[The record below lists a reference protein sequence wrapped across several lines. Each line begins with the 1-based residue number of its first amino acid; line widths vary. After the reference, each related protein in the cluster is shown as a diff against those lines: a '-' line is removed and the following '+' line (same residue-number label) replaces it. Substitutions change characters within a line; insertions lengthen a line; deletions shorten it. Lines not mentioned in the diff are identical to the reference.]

1 MIELDDIDKR
11 IVAALQAEGR
21 LPIVDLADRVGLSA
35 TPCQRRVKRL
45 EEEGVITR
53 YAALVSPAAM
63 GVGLQ
68 ALVEITLED
77 HSEKT
82 VDAFEAAIRA
92 RTEVVA
98 AHAGRERHALVFHH
112 ASREERSCLG
122 AGGAEGQGAAMIVEH
137 HSE

>member
-1 MIELDDIDKR
+1 MMELDAIDRR

-21 LPIVDLADRVGLSA
+21 LPIVDLADRVGPSPP
-35 TPCQRRVKRL
+35 PCKRRVKRL

-53 YAALVSPAAM
+53 YVALVSPAAM

-68 ALVEITLED
+68 ALIEVTLED

-82 VDAFEAAIRA
+82 VEAFEAAIRA

-98 AHAGRERHALVFHH
+98 CYAVTGD
-112 ASREERSCLG
+112 
-122 AGGAEGQGAAMIVEH
+122 M
-137 HSE
+137 